1 MSVVGVVGLGVMGG
15 RCAAKL
21 MERGMSVLGYDPF
34 PAAADRAAQTRRRN
48 SPPGRMLFF
57 FLSPARRIRKRWC
70 SAPTDW
76 PGEQDRAAFS

>member
-34 PAAADRAAQTRRRN
+34 PAAADRAAQTGVRV
-48 SPPGRMLFF
+48 FAT
-57 FLSPARRIRKRWC
+57 PA
-70 SAPTDW
+70 
-76 PGEQDRAAFS
+76 